1 MPADK
6 PGAAPAAGDAKPKE
20 AKPKEAAKPKEVPRP
35 KERVRKAVLEK
46 LQRAP
51 RHKGEFSYR
60 GYTLEQL
67 RAMDLETLAEVLPS
81 RARRKLTRGL
91 SSGERRLLE
100 RAPGDGGAPAAGS
113 PAVSAHPEEGRTSD
127 AVGRP
132 PSASGGDAPTGSAP
146 QPPRASRGDAPVFK
160 THLRRMV
167 VLPAMVGKE
176 IQIHDG
182 KAFQKVAILPEMIGH
197 YLGELAL
204 TRRRVKHG
212 AAGIGATRSSKFI
225 PLK

>member
-1 MPADK
+1 MADK
-6 PGAAPAAGDAKPKE
+6 PGAAPAAGEAKPKE
-20 AKPKEAAKPKEVPRP
+20 AKPKEAAKSKEAPRP
-35 KERVRKAVLEK
+35 KERVRKSVLEK

-51 RHKGEFSYR
+51 RRKGEFSYR

-67 RAMDLETLAEVLPS
+67 RAMDLEALAEVLPS
-81 RARRKLTRGL
+81 RARRKLARGL
-91 SSGERRLLE
+91 SAEERRLLDKVQ
-100 RAPGDGGAPAAGS
+100 GNG
-113 PAVSAHPEEGRTSD
+113 EG
-127 AVGRP
+127 
-132 PSASGGDAPTGSAP
+132 GSA
-146 QPPRASRGDAPVFK
+146 ALK